1 MELRKSSASVFTA
14 LPDGTGVLL
23 NLETLVY
30 FSLNRTGAIIWQ
42 DIDQAKTSELEHLVR
57 STCERFDVDQ
67 SSAGEGIEGFI
78 NQLARFGLVQVVD
91 SKGWPDST

>member
-23 NLETLVY
+23 SLETLLY
-30 FSLNRTGAIIWQ
+30 FSLNRTGAMVWQ
-42 DIDQAKTSELEHLVR
+42 DIDRAETSELEHLVL

-67 SSAGEGIEGFI
+67 NSAREGIQGFVT
-78 NQLARFGLVQVVD
+78 QLARFGLIQVV
-91 SKGWPDST
+91 

>member
-23 NLETLVY
+23 NLETLLY
-30 FSLNRTGAIIWQ
+30 FSLNRTGAMVWR
-42 DIDQAKTSELEHLVR
+42 DIDQGETSELKQLVR

-67 SSAGEGIEGFI
+67 DSANEGIQGFI
-78 NQLARFGLVQVVD
+78 NELARFGLVQVV
-91 SKGWPDST
+91 

>member
-23 NLETLVY
+23 NLETLLY
-30 FSLNRTGAIIWQ
+30 FSLNRTGAMVWQ
-42 DIDQAKTSELEHLVR
+42 DIDQTETSELKQLVR

-67 SSAGEGIEGFI
+67 NSASEGIQGFI
-78 NQLARFGLVQVVD
+78 NELSRFGLVQVV
-91 SKGWPDST
+91 

>member
-23 NLETLVY
+23 NLETLLY
-30 FSLNRTGAIIWQ
+30 FSLNRTGAMVWL
-42 DIDQAKTSELEHLVR
+42 DIDQAETSELEHLVR

-67 SSAGEGIEGFI
+67 NSASEGIQGFI
-78 NQLARFGLVQVVD
+78 NELTRFGLVQVV
-91 SKGWPDST
+91 

>member
-23 NLETLVY
+23 NVETLLY
-30 FSLNRTGAIIWQ
+30 FSLNRTGAILWQ
-42 DIDQAKTSELEHLVR
+42 EIDQAETSELEHLVR

-67 SSAGEGIEGFI
+67 SSASEGIQGFV
-78 NQLARFGLVQVVD
+78 NQLARFGLVQVV
-91 SKGWPDST
+91 